1 MCGICGCG
9 EVDSQQHHQNHD
21 HEHDHNHEHEHDHN
35 LIQIEKNLLDKN
47 NQIAITNRQYF
58 FEQEILA
65 IHLVS
70 SPGSGKT
77 TLLEKTLSELKNQ
90 FPIAVIEGD
99 QQTDLDLQRIK
110 ALGIPAVQIN
120 TGKICH
126 LDAHMIHHA
135 IDDLPL
141 QKQSLLFIENV
152 GNLVC
157 PALFNLG
164 ESCRAVMLSVTEGDD
179 KPLKYPDIFQTANL
193 MIINKID
200 LLPYITFDIEKCV
213 EYARRINPQI
223 EILQISATSNEGL
236 KTWYYWLTQQH
247 TKMLLT
253 NACAS

>member
-9 EVDSQQHHQNHD
+9 EVDLEHHHQNHD
-21 HEHDHNHEHEHDHN
+21 HEHNHEHDHN

-47 NQIAITNRQYF
+47 NQIAAQNSEYF
-58 FEQEILA
+58 SAQEILA

-90 FPIAVIEGD
+90 FSIAVIEGD
-99 QQTDLDLQRIK
+99 QQTDRDLQRIK

-135 IDDLPL
+135 IDDLSL

-164 ESCRAVMLSVTEGDD
+164 ESYRAVMLSVTEGDD
-179 KPLKYPDIFQTANL
+179 KPLKYPDMFQTANL
-193 MIINKID
+193 MIINKVD
-200 LLPYITFDIEKCV
+200 LLPYVTFDVEKCI
-213 EYARRINPQI
+213 EYARRINPTI
-223 EILQISATSNEGL
+223 EILQISATKNEGL
-236 KTWYYWLTQQH
+236 KTWYHWLTQQH
-247 TKMLLT
+247 AKILL
-253 NACAS
+253 ASAYTS